1 VISIQQALIAHGGL
15 AIEHHWSR
23 EGGEM
28 YVAGVDVGSL
38 STDTV
43 ILDGARNIVTY
54 NVLFTGASSRRAARR
69 SYEEALR
76 GAELGEQDVSLIV
89 STGYG
94 REVVPFA
101 DIQVTE
107 ISCHARGAHFFFPRT
122 RTVIDV
128 GGQDSKAI
136 RVNSQGKVI
145 DFAMNEKCAAGTGR
159 FLEVMAR
166 ALEIELEDMGKL
178 SVQAKKPV
186 SISSMCTVFAESEV
200 VSRIAEGHPL
210 ADIGSGIHNA
220 ISDRLIGL
228 LQRVGVS
235 EEVTMSGGVAKNI
248 GVVEALQQK
257 LETRFNI
264 AFEPQIVGA
273 LGAALIALER
283 LRP

>member
-1 VISIQQALIAHGGL
+1 
-15 AIEHHWSR
+15 
-23 EGGEM
+23 M

-43 ILDGARNIVTY
+43 IMDQDSHIVTH
-54 NVLFTGASSRRAARR
+54 NVLFTGASSKRAARR

-76 GAELGEQDVSLIV
+76 AAGIGESDVSHIV

-101 DIQVTE
+101 HTQVTE
-107 ISCHARGAHFFFPRT
+107 ISCHARGAHFFFPGT
-122 RTVIDV
+122 RTVVDV

-136 RVNSQGKVI
+136 RVSPQGRVT

-166 ALEIELEDMGKL
+166 ALEIELEDMGGL
-178 SVQAKKPV
+178 SLQAENPV

-200 VSRIAEGHPL
+200 VSRIAEGHPKE
-210 ADIGSGIHNA
+210 DIISGIHNA

-228 LQRVGVS
+228 LQRVGVK
-235 EEVTMSGGVAKNI
+235 EEVTMSGGVAKNV
-248 GVVEALQQK
+248 GVVQALQAK
-257 LETRFNI
+257 LGCHFNI

-273 LGAALIALER
+273 VGAALIGLER
-283 LRP
+283 LTS

>member
-1 VISIQQALIAHGGL
+1 MKVCS
-15 AIEHHWSR
+15 
-23 EGGEM
+23 EGGKM

-43 ILDGARNIVTY
+43 ILDGERNIVNY

-69 SYEEALR
+69 SYEEALCAAGLR
-76 GAELGEQDVSLIV
+76 EEDISFIV

-101 DIQVTE
+101 HTQVTE
-107 ISCHARGAHFFFPRT
+107 ISCHARGAHFLFPGT

-136 RVNSQGKVI
+136 RVNAQGQVV

-166 ALEIELEDMGKL
+166 ALEIELEEMGERSL
-178 SVQAKKPV
+178 RARKPV

-200 VSRIAEGHPL
+200 VSRIAEGHPIE
-210 ADIGSGIHNA
+210 DIIAGIHNA
-220 ISDRLIGL
+220 ISDRLISL
-228 LQRVGVS
+228 LQRVRME
-235 EEVTMSGGVAKNI
+235 EEVTMSGGVAKNV
-248 GVVEALQQK
+248 GVVEALQEK
-257 LETRFNI
+257 LGTKFNI

-273 LGAALIALER
+273 VGAALVALEKVTS
-283 LRP
+283 